1 MTVLKKILLLRRRAR
16 DDGGGVGRRGVERET
31 KILYVVARSRKQLFR
46 ASCMGPAQ
54 RHHYKVYLLPP
65 RAVSEICDSGQ

>member
-1 MTVLKKILLLRRRAR
+1 MTILKKILLLRRRAR

-54 RHHYKVYLLPP
+54 RHHYLLPP